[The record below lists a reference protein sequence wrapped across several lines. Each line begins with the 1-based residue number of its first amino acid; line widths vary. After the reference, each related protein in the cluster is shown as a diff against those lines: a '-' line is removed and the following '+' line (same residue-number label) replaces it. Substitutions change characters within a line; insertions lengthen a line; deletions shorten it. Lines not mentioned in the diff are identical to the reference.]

1 MQLHRLTFSTRH
13 STEIRDDLDRPKR
26 KQATELTTI
35 YNGTDNIAYTKSV
48 DNLAATNDIAMTNR
62 DNGAQDV
69 ISSPREEMSGFKRA
83 LFCICGVTKSQLD
96 DEENAANMVSTVSPA
111 QQAME
116 AADSLKEHPLWG
128 NVCTVNAVILMLIC
142 AFIWGFYA

>member
-1 MQLHRLTFSTRH
+1 MSAEVIVKGIEQKENDPYSTF
-13 STEIRDDLDRPKR
+13 PK
-26 KQATELTTI
+26 I
-35 YNGTDNIAYTKSV
+35 
-48 DNLAATNDIAMTNR
+48 
-62 DNGAQDV
+62 DV
-69 ISSPREEMSGFKRA
+69 EFTHMAFVSSEMSGFKRA